1 MRTPHDEL
9 RAGLREA
16 AEAYEPDRA
25 RILARVERGM
35 AAGPEEKRTRRRAT
49 LPPLLGWAR
58 VAGATAAVSGI
69 LAMGGYALA
78 SVVKSDETPA
88 DPTVSVSPLPTPS
101 PDATS
106 RAPIVPAPEP
116 SGDNAQDEEPS
127 STPTPTPTPTPK
139 ASNTAAAPAAEGS
152 EEGPL
157 WSDGSVDPH
166 SNDFWAQSNVTIKT
180 SEELT
185 LLTVELKVAQTGG
198 VTSAGAWRSAPEDD
212 FALTVAEKDGFLV
225 YTWVLKEGHTVW
237 PGEWVFAGQYD
248 HTRGGRDAKDD
259 SYTVTAK
266 TKAAGQQHAVK
277 GDFAGQDGNDE
288 SDDGDS

>member
-9 RAGLREA
+9 RAGLHEA

-35 AAGPEEKRTRRRAT
+35 AAGPEEKRSRRRAT
-49 LPPLLGWAR
+49 RPPLLAWAR

-106 RAPIVPAPEP
+106 RAPVQPAPDP
-116 SGDNAQDEEPS
+116 SGGGKARDDEPS
-127 STPTPTPTPTPK
+127 STPTPTPTPK
-139 ASNTAAAPAAEGS
+139 ASNTAAAQAAKGTED
-152 EEGPL
+152 GPL
-157 WSDGSVDPH
+157 WSDGSIDPH

-180 SEELT
+180 SKQLT
-185 LLTVELKVAQTGG
+185 ALTVELKVADTGG
-198 VTSAGAWRSAPEDD
+198 VTSTGAWRAAPEDD
-212 FALTVAEKDGFLV
+212 FDLTVAERDGFLV
-225 YTWVLKEGHTVW
+225 YTWVLKEGRTVQ

-259 SYTVTAK
+259 TYGVTAE
-266 TKAAGQQHAVK
+266 AAGKQLAVK
-277 GDFAGQDGNDE
+277 GDFAGQDDNDK
-288 SDDGDS
+288 SDEGDS

>member
-9 RAGLREA
+9 RAGLHEA

-35 AAGPEEKRTRRRAT
+35 AADPEEKRSRRRASR
-49 LPPLLGWAR
+49 PPLLAWAR

-106 RAPIVPAPEP
+106 RAPVQPAPDP
-116 SGDNAQDEEPS
+116 SGGGNAQDDEPS
-127 STPTPTPTPTPK
+127 STPTPTPTPK
-139 ASNTAAAPAAEGS
+139 ASNTVAAPVAKGTED
-152 EEGPL
+152 GPL
-157 WSDGSVDPH
+157 WSDGSIDPH

-180 SEELT
+180 SEQLT
-185 LLTVELKVAQTGG
+185 EFTVELKIAETGG

-212 FALTVAEKDGFLV
+212 FDLTVAERDGFLV

-259 SYTVTAK
+259 TYKVTAV
-266 TKAAGQQHAVK
+266 AGGEQLAVK
-277 GDFAGQDGNDE
+277 GDFAAQGSTEKSDE
-288 SDDGDS
+288 GDS